1 MCSGAIEASYSLRT
15 IHAVITLDK
24 YSCSATFVSRTTNGA
39 SMHLEII
46 ILLLYVDAFIDALCL
61 YTITLLVGTSLAT
74 HLMCGSL
81 VTKVADAHRVDL

>member
-1 MCSGAIEASYSLRT
+1 MRSCAIEASDSLRT

-24 YSCSATFVSRTTNGA
+24 DSSSAAFVSRTNGT

-46 ILLLYVDAFIDALCL
+46 ILLLYVDAFVDALCL
-61 YTITLLVGTSLAT
+61 YTITFLVGTPLAT

>member
-1 MCSGAIEASYSLRT
+1 MRSGAIEAGDSLRT

-24 YSCSATFVSRTTNGA
+24 DSCSTAFVSRTTNGA
-39 SMHLEII
+39 SMQLEII
-46 ILLLYVDAFIDALCL
+46 ILLLYIDAFVDALCL
-61 YTITLLVGTSLAT
+61 NTITLLVGTPLAT